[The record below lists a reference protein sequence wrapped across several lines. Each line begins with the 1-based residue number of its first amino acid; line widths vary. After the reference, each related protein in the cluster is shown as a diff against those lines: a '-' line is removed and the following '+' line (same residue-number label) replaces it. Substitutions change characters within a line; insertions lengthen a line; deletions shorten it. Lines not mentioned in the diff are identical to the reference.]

1 MPTIH
6 FRAAPTSGEITVSSE
21 EALAQTGPVLPVEL
35 KPLDEHARLL
45 KKSDHAVQTE
55 KGFILVDTGAK
66 PYGS

>member
-45 KKSDHAVQTE
+45 KKSDHC
-55 KGFILVDTGAK
+55 
-66 PYGS
+66 